1 MPDDDFE
8 QVWRQLDADRDGK
21 VTLDEFVDS
30 ILHKQV
36 RIRVSPK
43 PSPNPNPNPS
53 PTPNPNQYT
62 TSHERACP
70 LRSRQDN
77 LALIRQKSRGWQP
90 APGEA
95 RAAPMAVEA
104 KPVASR
110 TGGASKGPP
119 SGSHRRQSAFV

>member
-30 ILHKQV
+30 ILHKQ
-36 RIRVSPK
+36 
-43 PSPNPNPNPS
+43 
-53 PTPNPNQYT
+53 YT
-62 TSHERACP
+62 TGHERACP

-90 APGEA
+90 APGQA
-95 RAAPMAVEA
+95 QPAPMAVEA

-110 TGGASKGPP
+110 VDCGGVRST
-119 SGSHRRQSAFV
+119 SACTSFQPLSW

>member
-1 MPDDDFE
+1 MRLGLGLGLGLGLFE

-30 ILHKQV
+30 ILHKQ
-36 RIRVSPK
+36 
-43 PSPNPNPNPS
+43 
-53 PTPNPNQYT
+53 YT
-62 TSHERACP
+62 TGHERACP

-95 RAAPMAVEA
+95 QAAPMAVEA

-110 TGGASKGPP
+110 RNT
-119 SGSHRRQSAFV
+119 VL

>member
-30 ILHKQV
+30 ILHKQ
-36 RIRVSPK
+36 
-43 PSPNPNPNPS
+43 
-53 PTPNPNQYT
+53 YT
-62 TSHERACP
+62 TGHERACP

-95 RAAPMAVEA
+95 QAGQAAPMAVQA